1 MANYPDWVMKFKEK
15 GTFINYSNGKYY
27 LYSAHSE
34 RVPGTGKVK
43 RIYDEYLGRITEKDG
58 LIPPKDKVSGEVF
71 VLEYGL
77 SATIISL
84 CKNIHSGFRRNFK
97 DKADFVMVCSILSII
112 YGGYNEDVFQL
123 SYLSIKFPNV
133 NFNKNPTLNQLTAIE
148 RGIRMINDTLY
159 EKFKLDKQDIML
171 HFQHICKVKINNRFY
186 ISNKS
191 NIVENL
197 IKKYNIEWEK

>member
-1 MANYPDWVMKFKEK
+1 MANYPDWVMKYKDK

-34 RVPGTGKVK
+34 RVPGTDKVK
-43 RIYDEYLGRITEKDG
+43 RIYDEYLGRITEEKG

-84 CKNIHSGFRRNFK
+84 CKDIYSGFRRNFK
-97 DKADFVMVCSILSII
+97 DRADFVMVCSILSVI
-112 YGGYNEDVFQL
+112 YGKYSEEIFKL
-123 SYLSIKFPNV
+123 SYLSIRFPDV
-133 NFNKNPTLNQLTAIE
+133 DFSKDPTANQLTAIE
-148 RGIRMINDTLY
+148 RGTRMINDTLF
-159 EKFKLDKQDIML
+159 ERFKSDKQDILL
-171 HFQHICKVKINNRFY
+171 HFQHVYKVKINNRFY

-191 NIVENL
+191 NMVENL
-197 IKKYNIEWEK
+197 TKKYNIEWEK